1 MKGRYMRAADVKRW
15 MCRWKYQ
22 IVCIVLGVILYGV
35 SSVGVRVHN
44 EFAEGTLKRGNRGDG
59 PVVYDLVVEGLME
72 KPFDCQVEVQELQYG
87 EEEIEKVFDQMI
99 QSLPQRICGANES
112 LSRVSSDLELP
123 GWIEE
128 YGIRV
133 SWSSAESDIL
143 DSFGQIRIEDCPEEG
158 VTVELTAEMTDGV
171 HYRET
176 TLTVTVYPP
185 VLTQEEQLM
194 AEFQKMVRQQDIQN
208 PQLAEVQLP
217 REYKGRELKYGSAA
231 SRDYTVFP
239 VLGVLM
245 AVLFYFKEKQ
255 DAEEQKKK
263 RDRQL
268 LLEYADVVY
277 QLMVFIGAGL
287 TVGRAW
293 EQIVKNYELR
303 LQQGRCKASPAYEE
317 MALTYSQIQ
326 CGESEG
332 KAIVE
337 FGRRCQLQQYL
348 KLSTLLEQNRRTG
361 TKNLQ
366 AILEQEMASAWEQQ
380 KNVAKRMG
388 EEAGTKLLAPLFLML
403 LVVMVIIMVPAMI
416 SMG

>member
-1 MKGRYMRAADVKRW
+1 M
-15 MCRWKYQ
+15 
-22 IVCIVLGVILYGV
+22 
-35 SSVGVRVHN
+35 
-44 EFAEGTLKRGNRGDG
+44 
-59 PVVYDLVVEGLME
+59 
-72 KPFDCQVEVQELQYG
+72 
-87 EEEIEKVFDQMI
+87 
-99 QSLPQRICGANES
+99 
-112 LSRVSSDLELP
+112 
-123 GWIEE
+123 
-128 YGIRV
+128 
-133 SWSSAESDIL
+133 
-143 DSFGQIRIEDCPEEG
+143 
-158 VTVELTAEMTDGV
+158 
-171 HYRET
+171 
-176 TLTVTVYPP
+176 
-185 VLTQEEQLM
+185 
-194 AEFQKMVRQQDIQN
+194 
-208 PQLAEVQLP
+208 
-217 REYKGRELKYGSAA
+217 
-231 SRDYTVFP
+231 
-239 VLGVLM
+239 
-245 AVLFYFKEKQ
+245 
-255 DAEEQKKK
+255 
-263 RDRQL
+263 
-268 LLEYADVVY
+268 VY